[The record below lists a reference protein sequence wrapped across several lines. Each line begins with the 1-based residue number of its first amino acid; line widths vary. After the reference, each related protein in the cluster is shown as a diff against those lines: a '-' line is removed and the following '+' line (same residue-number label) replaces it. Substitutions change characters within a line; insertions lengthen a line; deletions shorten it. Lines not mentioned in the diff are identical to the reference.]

1 MFQTLTALKLT
12 ANAPENRPFAPKGN
26 SLNPNI
32 NFQRFSLLVFGSVW
46 YSIVPNFLFR
56 DPQHGKLFSISLG
69 SRVTCIYIC
78 IYIEQKTRVNL
89 SPLRWLV
96 DNHEGDEVLEREAP
110 WWSLMLKSKDL
121 DTQNITIERKVL
133 FQGYHF
139 EGLPVQLLVISCF
152 FSSHLRWCHTNL
164 AAFVQTLNI
173 IWMTSVYCCQKTLSH
188 SCKHYPGNLL
198 GQLISW
204 QNILQVAATYSLL
217 HLSRLAML
225 SLPSRWRLNFSSWY
239 RIW

>member
-1 MFQTLTALKLT
+1 MFQTLITLKLT
-12 ANAPENRPFAPKGN
+12 ANAPENRPFAPT
-26 SLNPNI
+26 I
-32 NFQRFSLLVFGSVW
+32 HFQGVSLLVFGSVW

-69 SRVTCIYIC
+69 SRVTCIYI
-78 IYIEQKTRVNL
+78 YIEQKTRVNL

-96 DNHEGDEVLEREAP
+96 DNHEGDEVLAREAA
-110 WWSLMLKSKDL
+110 WWSLMLKSNDL

-139 EGLPVQLLVISCF
+139 EGLPVQLLVISRF
-152 FSSHLRWCHTNL
+152 FPVTWDDVIQNVVP
-164 AAFVQTLNI
+164 FVQTLNI

-204 QNILQVAATYSLL
+204 QNILQVATTYSLL

-225 SLPSRWRLNFSSWY
+225 SLPSRWRLNFSWY